1 LIYGLNNLFRNLLN
15 PFKNDEL
22 LDKPLD
28 RLEKII
34 PSSLEAMIDVRL
46 DRSRIRQQ
54 PETNQ
59 YYPCYSHS
67 RVAVK

>member
-46 DRSRIRQQ
+46 DRSRIRQ
-54 PETNQ
+54 
-59 YYPCYSHS
+59 
-67 RVAVK
+67 